1 MLYSC
6 APLRLLCVLTLIP
19 ALTLPAF
26 PQGRTFTK
34 VRYMVPVGDKSKPVK
49 ATLRFTDTA
58 VQAVNAKNGSVLKE
72 IAYEDISAATYSKSK
87 HPRWKETIALGLAL
101 GLFTLPMLLAKSK
114 KHWLTI
120 QTDAKKDFMLLR
132 LDKKTYHLV
141 VTALESNIEIDV
153 DRVEG

>member
-26 PQGRTFTK
+26 SQGRTFTK

-87 HPRWKETIALGLAL
+87 HPRWKETIALGLVL
-101 GLFTLPMLLAKSK
+101 GLFAPS
-114 KHWLTI
+114 
-120 QTDAKKDFMLLR
+120 DASD
-132 LDKKTYHLV
+132 
-141 VTALESNIEIDV
+141 
-153 DRVEG
+153 